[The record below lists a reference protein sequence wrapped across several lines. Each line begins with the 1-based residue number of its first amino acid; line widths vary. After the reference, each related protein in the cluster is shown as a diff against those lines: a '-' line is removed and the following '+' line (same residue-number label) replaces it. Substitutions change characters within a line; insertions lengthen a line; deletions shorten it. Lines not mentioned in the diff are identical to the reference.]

1 MAESLNDR
9 ANAAAGRAA
18 AHADAQN
25 AARTIGQSLNDRAN
39 AAAGRAAAHADAQN
53 AARTIGQSL
62 NDRASEAAGRAAADR
77 DALNAWD
84 TILQRN
90 YARQIEQNGGLSSPD
105 MLPPDAPGAKGPAV
119 SRLRRT
125 QGARWST
132 GNRDAAYAEY
142 ADILTKYGFER
153 GDIMGWLKGLDYS
166 TLQSSALV
174 AQAFRGTTMWQQR
187 FGAVTKAREKNGM
200 SYINEGQIIALE
212 DSYRQIF
219 TAAGLPEQYW
229 ERSDLQDLIANDVS
243 PQEVAD
249 RVSLAED
256 AINNTDP
263 QYVRAFRDFYGIKKK
278 DLVGYMLNREKGV
291 QLLQEQVA
299 AAEIGAEARGSGMD
313 HVGRKFAEK
322 LVDKDISRQEA
333 RQAFGSVA
341 DTEKDWRKLAK
352 LSGERISEKS
362 LVKDELGLD
371 KKGRITRKKKR
382 LASEERAR
390 FGNSGGGTGAMGT
403 STSGAY

>member
-18 AHADAQN
+18 ARADAQN
-25 AARTIGQSLNDRAN
+25 AARTLYKRKQSLNDRAN
-39 AAAGRAAAHADAQN
+39 
-53 AARTIGQSL
+53 
-62 NDRASEAAGRAAADR
+62 EAAGRAAADR
-77 DALNAWD
+77 DALPVWE

-90 YARQIEQNGGLSSPD
+90 YARQMEQAQGDGLFPPTSTGSGQGGAGVKPLH
-105 MLPPDAPGAKGPAV
+105 
-119 SRLRRT
+119 RT
-125 QGARWST
+125 QGAQWST
-132 GNRDAAYAEY
+132 GKRDAAYAKY
-142 ADILTKYGFER
+142 AAILTKYGFDR
-153 GDIMGWLKGLDYS
+153 GEIMQWLKGMDYQ

-212 DSYRQIF
+212 DTYRQIF
-219 TAAGLPEQYW
+219 TSAGLPEQYW
-229 ERSDLQDLIANDVS
+229 ERSDLHDLIANDVS
-243 PQEVAD
+243 PQEVSD

-256 AINNTDP
+256 AINNADP
-263 QYVRAFRDFYGIKKK
+263 QYVRSFRDFYGIKKK
-278 DLVGYMLNREKGV
+278 DLIGYMLNREKGV

-313 HVGRKFAEK
+313 HVGRKFAEN
-322 LVDKDISRQEA
+322 LVDKGVSRQEA

-352 LSGERISEKS
+352 LSGEKISEKS

-390 FGNSGGGTGAMGT
+390 FGNSGGGTGTMGS